1 MKTWHKNIQ
10 EIRGPLLVVDGVE
23 NVGYEEIGEIQDGD
37 GNIRKGRVLEI
48 NGTRAVVQLF
58 ESPEGLDLESAQVAF
73 SGESMKLGVS
83 DSMLGRMF
91 DGFGNPIDEG
101 PEIMPDSHRDIN
113 GNPINPGER
122 LVPDEFLQTG
132 ISTIDVSTTL
142 VRGQKLPIFSASG
155 LPHSELAAQISRQ
168 VQMAQID
175 ENNEMQTEDEDF
187 AVIFAGIG
195 VTHEEAEFFFDE
207 FEKAGTMG
215 RTTVFL
221 NKADDPVVERVT
233 LPRMALTLGEY
244 LAFEKN
250 MHVLVIMTDMT
261 NYADA
266 LREVSAARKEIPG
279 RKGYPGYLYTD
290 LASLYERAGKLEGY
304 TGSLTQIPVLT
315 MPDDDKQHPIPDLT
329 GYITEGQ
336 ILLDRDLHGKDIYPP
351 VSILP
356 SLSRLSPEDD
366 YVREDLSKVQDQ
378 LSNAYAKGKEVRE
391 LALVLGE
398 SALSET
404 DQAYLKFSDEFEK
417 KFVTQGTHENRSL
430 IDSLTIAWELFSILP
445 RTELK
450 KLKDKLIDKYG
461 THES

>member
-23 NVGYEEIGEIQDGD
+23 NVGYEEIGEVQDGE
-37 GNIRKGRVLEI
+37 GNIRLGRVLEV

-58 ESPEGLDLESAQVAF
+58 ESPEGLDLASAQVAF
-73 SGESMKLGVS
+73 SGEAMKLGVS

-101 PEIMPDSHRDIN
+101 PEIIPDSHRNIN
-113 GNPINPGER
+113 GAPINPGER

-142 VRGQKLPIFSASG
+142 VRGQKLPIFSGSG

-168 VQMAQID
+168 VQVAELGED
-175 ENNEMQTEDEDF
+175 GTMQTEDENF

-195 VTHEEAEFFFDE
+195 VTHEEAQFFFNE

-233 LPRMALTLGEY
+233 LPRMALTLAEY
-244 LAFEKN
+244 LAFEQN

-304 TGSLTQIPVLT
+304 SGSLTQIPVLT

-336 ILLDRDLHGKDIYPP
+336 IVFDRGLHGKDIYPP
-351 VSILP
+351 INVLG
-356 SLSRLSPEDD
+356 SLSRLKPDED
-366 YVREDLSKVQDQ
+366 YVREDLPKVQDQ

-391 LALVLGE
+391 LSLVLGE

-404 DQAYLKFSDEFEK
+404 DRAYLRFADEFEK
-417 KFVTQGTHENRSL
+417 KFITQGTHENRSL
-430 IDSLTIAWELFSILP
+430 IDSLEIAWEIFTILP

-450 KLKDKLIDKYG
+450 KIKDKLIDAYGKY
-461 THES
+461 ES

>member
-23 NVGYEEIGEIQDGD
+23 NVGYEEIGEVQDGE
-37 GNIRKGRVLEI
+37 GNIRLGRVLEV

-58 ESPEGLDLESAQVAF
+58 ESPEGLDLASAQVAF
-73 SGESMKLGVS
+73 SGEAMKLGVS

-101 PEIMPDSHRDIN
+101 PEIIPDSHRNIN
-113 GNPINPGER
+113 GAPINPGER

-142 VRGQKLPIFSASG
+142 VRGQKLPIFSGSG

-168 VQMAQID
+168 VQVAELGED
-175 ENNEMQTEDEDF
+175 GTMQTEDENF

-195 VTHEEAEFFFDE
+195 VTHEEAQFFFNE

-233 LPRMALTLGEY
+233 LPRMALTLAEY

-304 TGSLTQIPVLT
+304 SGSLTQIPVLT

-336 ILLDRDLHGKDIYPP
+336 IVFDRGLHGKDIYPP
-351 VSILP
+351 INVLG
-356 SLSRLSPEDD
+356 SLSRLKPDED
-366 YVREDLSKVQDQ
+366 YVREDLPKVQDQ

-391 LALVLGE
+391 LSLVLGE

-404 DQAYLKFSDEFEK
+404 DRAYLRFADEFEK
-417 KFVTQGTHENRSL
+417 KFITQGTHENRSL
-430 IDSLTIAWELFSILP
+430 IDSLEIAWEIFTILP

-450 KLKDKLIDKYG
+450 KIKDKLIDAYGKY
-461 THES
+461 ES

>member
-1 MKTWHKNIQ
+1 M
-10 EIRGPLLVVDGVE
+10 
-23 NVGYEEIGEIQDGD
+23 
-37 GNIRKGRVLEI
+37 
-48 NGTRAVVQLF
+48 
-58 ESPEGLDLESAQVAF
+58 ESLTPSF
-73 SGESMKLGVS
+73 
-83 DSMLGRMF
+83 MLGRMF

-101 PEIMPDSHRDIN
+101 PEIIPDSHRNIN
-113 GNPINPGER
+113 GAPINPGER

-142 VRGQKLPIFSASG
+142 VRGQKLPIFSGSG

-168 VQMAQID
+168 VQVAELGED
-175 ENNEMQTEDEDF
+175 GTMQTEDENF

-195 VTHEEAEFFFDE
+195 VTHEEAQFFFNE

-233 LPRMALTLGEY
+233 LPRMALTLAEY
-244 LAFEKN
+244 LAFEQN

-304 TGSLTQIPVLT
+304 SGSLTQIPVLT

-336 ILLDRDLHGKDIYPP
+336 IVFDRGLHGKDIYPP
-351 VSILP
+351 INVLG
-356 SLSRLSPEDD
+356 SLSRLKPDED
-366 YVREDLSKVQDQ
+366 YVREDLPKVQDQ

-391 LALVLGE
+391 LSLVLGE

-404 DQAYLKFSDEFEK
+404 DRAYLRFADEFEK
-417 KFVTQGTHENRSL
+417 KFITQGTHENRSL
-430 IDSLTIAWELFSILP
+430 IDSLEIAWEIFTILP

-450 KLKDKLIDKYG
+450 KIKDKLIDAYGKY
-461 THES
+461 ES